1 MAAGEVAEADPQV
14 SSASYPSAPSLI
26 ADQSF
31 PALAGQWAKDPA
43 PQMLGFV
50 WRAYETML
58 TKPPHVDD
66 RDLERSITQLLEPR
80 IRDAMTGYEPYYIQ
94 HGAFERETMSP
105 PPAQPP
111 QYDLAFVLRA
121 DERIM
126 WPLEAKVLETP
137 GMLAEYEREIR
148 EQYLT
153 CRYAPLTTS
162 GAMLGYLLTG
172 NAADALTKLGAKLN
186 ISLDRVADFP
196 DKPHRASMHKRN
208 VPAGKLYSI
217 DFKCHHLIFEY
228 RSLSRHRR
236 TPKPAKTRTKRM

>member
-1 MAAGEVAEADPQV
+1 MAAAGRFGDGGSQV
-14 SSASYPSAPSLI
+14 SPTSCPSAPPLI

-31 PALAGQWAKDPA
+31 PALASLWAKDPG

-50 WRAYETML
+50 WKAYDEMRL
-58 TKPPHVDD
+58 KPPQVDD

-80 IRDAMTGYEPYYIQ
+80 IRDAMTGDEPFYIQ
-94 HGAFERETMSP
+94 HGAFERETMAS

-137 GMLAEYEREIR
+137 GTLAEYEHEIR
-148 EQYLT
+148 EQFLM

-172 NAADALTKLGAKLN
+172 SAADALVKISTKLNTVLEQ
-186 ISLDRVADFP
+186 VTDFP
-196 DKPHRASMHKRN
+196 ERPHRASKHKRN
-208 VPAGKLYSI
+208 VPAGKSYPI
-217 DFKCHHLIFEY
+217 DFRCHHMILEY
-228 RSLSRHRR
+228 LSLRR
-236 TPKPAKTRTKRM
+236 YK